1 MVHRCVESPQS
12 AGDPALASGLPRLRL
27 GSLLRASARSEHRE
41 AQVLEKEEKRGSRL
55 ACVTW
60 GDSSLWG
67 PRHTSSSSQW
77 LAKGA
82 ASLLGSLLLSPQR
95 FVSRET

>member
-12 AGDPALASGLPRLRL
+12 AGNPALASGLPRLRL
-27 GSLLRASARSEHRE
+27 GSLLRASLCTLRTQRGPSLRKGGE
-41 AQVLEKEEKRGSRL
+41 RGSRL

-67 PRHTSSSSQW
+67 P
-77 LAKGA
+77 
-82 ASLLGSLLLSPQR
+82 
-95 FVSRET
+95 